1 MLVVPKYSMRA
12 WFWTG
17 QIFYL
22 VHYLTSHNDSG
33 ARPFLKISHAVC
45 LFPDYLL
52 GLSETASSSSL
63 TSSPSPS
70 STFQG
75 FPLSGFSLIASL
87 LSAQLAWSPEVGR
100 AVCSVHSVCIF
111 LLNLHVEVMY
121 HWSLCIMQFN
131 AMVRRL
137 HSIYILIPIYLN
149 QHVGVFMYHI
159 FTWAFLLGSYIIM
172 LTSAMQC

>member
-12 WFWTG
+12 WFWTRH
-17 QIFYL
+17 IFYL
-22 VHYLTSHNDSG
+22 VHYLTSHNDGG

-45 LFPDYLL
+45 LFPESEWNSIIIITDIITLTIISISRISPVWLFPDCLL
-52 GLSETASSSSL
+52 ALSSAR
-63 TSSPSPS
+63 
-70 STFQG
+70 
-75 FPLSGFSLIASL
+75 LIAGSG
-87 LSAQLAWSPEVGR
+87 SGR
-100 AVCSVHSVCIF
+100 MQCALCLYL

-159 FTWAFLLGSYIIM
+159 FTWAFLFG
-172 LTSAMQC
+172 AMQC

>member
-1 MLVVPKYSMRA
+1 MLVVPKSSMRA
-12 WFWTG
+12 WFLTG

-22 VHYLTSHNDSG
+22 VHYLTSHKWWWSKALSKDLPCCL
-33 ARPFLKISHAVC
+33 PFPWLPPWSEWNSIIIITDIITLTIINISRISPVW
-45 LFPDYLL
+45 LFPDCLLALSSARLIAGSGSGRMQCALCLYLL
-52 GLSETASSSSL
+52 
-63 TSSPSPS
+63 
-70 STFQG
+70 
-75 FPLSGFSLIASL
+75 
-87 LSAQLAWSPEVGR
+87 
-100 AVCSVHSVCIF
+100 

-159 FTWAFLLGSYIIM
+159 FTWAFLFG
-172 LTSAMQC
+172 AMQC